1 MNNKYIKAQNEWND
15 RLGSA
20 DKQIKNWKLAFFSS
34 LVIVLL
40 LSIAFIMTLMRQQNF
55 VYIAE
60 VKTNEQIANVH
71 PILNRLTAT
80 KVQEEA
86 FVSDFIK
93 NIMNIP
99 LDPVV
104 LQKQWVNAFSTSEGR
119 AKDQLNQIIRKD
131 RPFKNVGQITREIKL
146 INFNA
151 LSDHTYEF
159 NWEAKTYARSG
170 KEISSELFHGSF
182 TVKNSQE
189 KPVSSF
195 EALQNPFNLKI
206 AYFDFSKKG

>member
-20 DKQIKNWKLAFFSS
+20 DKQIKNWRLAFFSS
-34 LVIVLL
+34 LIIVIL

-55 VYIAE
+55 VYVAE
-60 VKTNEQIANVH
+60 VKTNEHIANIH
-71 PILNRLTAT
+71 PILNRVTAT

-86 FVSDFIK
+86 FVSGFIK

-104 LQKQWVNAFSTSEGR
+104 FQKQWVSAFSSSEGR
-119 AKDQLNQIIRKD
+119 AKDQLNQIFRKD
-131 RPFKNVGQITREIKL
+131 GLLKNVGQITREIKL

-151 LSDHTYEF
+151 LSDNTYEF

-182 TVKNSQE
+182 TVQTSQA
-189 KPVSSF
+189 KAASSL